1 MKIEMFEKVGEI
13 EIVELRSA
21 AENKAIAEIEMA
33 RKAEEERLRKE
44 AEERK
49 NDEIAVNIAT
59 YLVKEINEE
68 AEKGHTHCTRYA
80 LLNSPIYQNKLSVVK
95 DRLSKIFS
103 PLGYT
108 FSIYEYSDGYQKK
121 INQWGYISISW
132 D

>member
-59 YLVKEINEE
+59 HLVKEINEE
-68 AEKGHTHCTRYA
+68 AEKGHTQCTRYA
-80 LLNSPIYQNKLSVVK
+80 LLNSPIYQNKLRVVEN
-95 DRLSKIFS
+95 RLNKIFD
-103 PLGYT
+103 PLGYRI
-108 FSIYEYSDGYQKK
+108 FIHEYSNSYQKK
-121 INQWGYISISW
+121 INEWGYITIFW